1 MSPRREPLVSVVTPV
16 HNGASFIRECIQSV
30 RSQTYTNWE
39 YTIVDNCSTDET
51 LLIAR
56 EYAAMDARIRVCRN
70 DVLLDVIANHNRA
83 FRLISPESIY
93 CKVVCADDWLFPEC
107 LTRLVEVA
115 EAHAS
120 VGLVGSYQLLGGASS
135 DWRSWRVMWAEIP
148 YPSTVI
154 AGREVCRTTML
165 GGPYVFGTPTSL
177 LYRADLVRKEEQF
190 FPNATPEADTSACY
204 MQLQWSDF
212 GFVHQVLSFG
222 RIHAPTQSAVA
233 QSLNAYRPSHLSDV
247 LAYGPSFL
255 SPAELHERVEAILE
269 DYYQFLAVS
278 AVKVRGQEFWE
289 YHMRRLRECGRP
301 FSRTRFAKA
310 LTRTLFDLL
319 LNPKQTVEKMFR
331 RAAPA

>member
-1 MSPRREPLVSVVTPV
+1 MSHTREPLVSVVTPV
-16 HNGASFIRECIQSV
+16 YNGAQFIRECIESV
-30 RSQTYTNWE
+30 QSQTYTNWE

-56 EYAAMDARIRVCRN
+56 EYAAKDARIRICRN
-70 DVLLDVIANHNRA
+70 EVLLDVIANHNRA
-83 FRLISPESIY
+83 FRLISSESTY
-93 CKVVCADDWLFPEC
+93 CKVVSADDWLFPEC

-115 EAHAS
+115 EAHPS
-120 VGLVGSYQLLGGASS
+120 VGLVGSYQLLGGSR

-154 AGREVCRTTML
+154 AGREVCRTQIL

-190 FPNATPEADTSACY
+190 YPNATPEADTSACY
-204 MQLQWSDF
+204 RQLQWSDF

-222 RIHAPTQSAVA
+222 RVHAPTQSAFA
-233 QSLNAYRPSHLSDV
+233 HSMDAYRPSHLSDV
-247 LAYGPSFL
+247 VTYGPSVL
-255 SPAELHERVEAILE
+255 SAAELRQRIEEIVE
-269 DYYQFLAVS
+269 DYYRFLAAS
-278 AVKVRGQEFWE
+278 AVNFRSKEFWE
-289 YHMRRLRECGRP
+289 YHTRRLRECGQP

-310 LTRTLFDLL
+310 LARKLFDLL
-319 LNPKQTVEKMFR
+319 LNPKQTVEKVFR